1 MTCVRFKIRLS
12 EQSDRN
18 KMSSVLF
25 QSFNNTGGNALRNDI
40 SGIRN
45 QLAEARKD
53 ISLLVKALEQKCP
66 EAAEEFMRMK
76 TQEALATT
84 TNNQNQARNNV
95 ITPNRR

>member
-1 MTCVRFKIRLS
+1 MTRVRFKASLS
-12 EQSDRN
+12 EQSVRN

-45 QLAEARKD
+45 QLAETRKD

-66 EAAEEFMRMK
+66 EAAEEFTRMK
-76 TQEALATT
+76 AQESLATT
-84 TNNQNQARNNV
+84 ANTQNQNRNNAV
-95 ITPNRR
+95 VPNRR